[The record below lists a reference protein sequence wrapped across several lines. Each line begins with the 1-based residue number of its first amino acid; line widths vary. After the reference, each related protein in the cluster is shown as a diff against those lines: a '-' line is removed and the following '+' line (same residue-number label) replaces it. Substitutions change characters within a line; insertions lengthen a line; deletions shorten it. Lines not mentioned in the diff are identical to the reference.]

1 MVIVIQ
7 EHIPNANLSSVLSNT
22 NIQVFGI
29 GSLVHNN
36 SLLVNRIS
44 SSRRHND
51 NGQERID
58 L

>member
-51 NGQERID
+51 NGYYF
-58 L
+58 